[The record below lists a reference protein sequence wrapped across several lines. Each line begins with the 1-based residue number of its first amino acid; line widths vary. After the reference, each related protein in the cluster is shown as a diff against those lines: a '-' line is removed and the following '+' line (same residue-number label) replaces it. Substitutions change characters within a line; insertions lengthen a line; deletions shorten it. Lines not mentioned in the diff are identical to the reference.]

1 MDTFG
6 KEYHFHLR
14 MLTESISQSVFDQI
28 LNAPCSGVLVCL
40 TENV

>member
-6 KEYHFHLR
+6 KEYHLR